1 MLKHSTSKQ
10 QTFCKIGQ
18 LRQRTASKS
27 RTLLSIWKLL
37 SFSKFVITAL
47 KLSYKVSVLYA
58 LESEEEYNQMQ
69 YII

>member
-10 QTFCKIGQ
+10 QAFYKIIQ

-47 KLSYKVSVLYA
+47 KLSYKVSILYA
-58 LESEEEYNQMQ
+58 LESEEVYNQMQ